1 LLFDINPK
9 ENRRDLFDRER
20 ELSETYEALKLGE
33 RFIIVYGVR
42 RIGKTSLL
50 KVALNDSIYPFVI
63 VDVRAIYYSE
73 NIVSAP
79 VLVRYLLEGF
89 KSHMRVYERVK
100 FDLKEALKRIHK
112 IRIGEFEIEIE
123 PGARVPLTS
132 VLSCINEWCRDH
144 GMRFVFVFDEAQYL
158 RFSNVRYDG
167 VFAWAIDN
175 LGNLTFILTGSE
187 VGILRDFL
195 RIEDAESPLFGRYR
209 REIYVDRFSR
219 DASISFLVQGF
230 RELNIEPSM
239 DEIEEIVNTFNG
251 LVGWLTMYGYYRA
264 LRKLSHEEAKR
275 KVFEEGSKLV
285 LGELEK
291 VIYPSR
297 KRYVAILKAVASGLH
312 RWSSIK
318 AYLEA
323 KAGPITDRSFTSLL
337 KNLVRYG
344 YLEKTNG
351 EYRIPDPMV
360 EYTVKKLL

>member
-1 LLFDINPK
+1 
-9 ENRRDLFDRER
+9 
-20 ELSETYEALKLGE
+20 
-33 RFIIVYGVR
+33 
-42 RIGKTSLL
+42 
-50 KVALNDSIYPFVI
+50 
-63 VDVRAIYYSE
+63 
-73 NIVSAP
+73 
-79 VLVRYLLEGF
+79 
-89 KSHMRVYERVK
+89 M
-100 FDLKEALKRIHK
+100 
-112 IRIGEFEIEIE
+112 
-123 PGARVPLTS
+123 
-132 VLSCINEWCRDH
+132 
-144 GMRFVFVFDEAQYL
+144 
-158 RFSNVRYDG
+158 
-167 VFAWAIDN
+167 
-175 LGNLTFILTGSE
+175 
-187 VGILRDFL
+187 
-195 RIEDAESPLFGRYR
+195 
-209 REIYVDRFSR
+209 
-219 DASISFLVQGF
+219 VQGF

-351 EYRIPDPMV
+351 EYRILDPMV